1 MAVNC
6 DLSVSYYNKN
16 KYTKFFNKQNYY
28 LKKKSISQ
36 RSLIIC
42 KLKSFNYY

>member
-28 LKKKSISQ
+28 LKKKINQSKITH
-36 RSLIIC
+36 
-42 KLKSFNYY
+42 YM